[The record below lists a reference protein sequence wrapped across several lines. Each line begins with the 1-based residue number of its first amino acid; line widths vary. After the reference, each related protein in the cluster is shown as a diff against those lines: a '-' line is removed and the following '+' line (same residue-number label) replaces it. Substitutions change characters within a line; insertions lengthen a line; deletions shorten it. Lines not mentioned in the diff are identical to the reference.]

1 MSANNGNGDDGHIT
15 IKELLERIDATASGM
30 SSRNPNRVL
39 LVQCRV
45 AIVYL
50 ASRMPDESVVTRS
63 GIILP

>member
-1 MSANNGNGDDGHIT
+1 MSANNGSGDGHIT
-15 IKELLERIDATASGM
+15 IKELLERIDATSSGM
-30 SSRNPNRVL
+30 STANPNRVL